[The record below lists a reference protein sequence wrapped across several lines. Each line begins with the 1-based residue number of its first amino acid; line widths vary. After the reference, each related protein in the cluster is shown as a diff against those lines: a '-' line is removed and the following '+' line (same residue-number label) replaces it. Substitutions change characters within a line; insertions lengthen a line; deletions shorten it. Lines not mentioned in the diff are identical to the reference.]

1 MGFFTQA
8 IFTHTQL
15 RFPPKKHACLGLGL
29 CQNVVFGHEKC
40 FFNSVSEVSRNIIY
54 EQRLLYIA
62 QKSISFDDIVFFF
75 GGKSCPADVLSFIS
89 HLQCSLLSFI
99 RCPVFVFDREVGR
112 QILGYKLPTCLVSF
126 IFLAPYYEMKQ
137 KGIDWLVLI
146 R

>member
-40 FFNSVSEVSRNIIY
+40 FFNSVSEVSGKHYLWTTPPLHCAKIHIFWWY
-54 EQRLLYIA
+54 C
-62 QKSISFDDIVFFF
+62 FFF